1 MDKFKLN
8 MVVPDTVKFYYSF
21 SVIFGGI
28 VLVSSVIVG
37 FLVKYLITDPISKL
51 KNKISN
57 NSIEE
62 EVSK

>member
-1 MDKFKLN
+1 
-8 MVVPDTVKFYYSF
+8 VPDTVKFYYSF

-62 EVSK
+62 EVTK

>member
-62 EVSK
+62 EVKK